1 MFLTIRLRFLP
12 QNSCQSLCL
21 HAVRK
26 PNFKG
31 LKLYCLN
38 VNSVVKHSDE
48 LRLLVDDKQ
57 LHALCLSETKLDDTV
72 EDNCI
77 DIDGYQVIR
86 KDRTRH
92 GGGVAMYVHE
102 SLMFEF
108 CNDFNVAEL
117 ESSTIEIR
125 LPFTKPIIL
134 MTLYRPEV
142 QVTVYNNIHNL
153 ISNIL
158 FENKEFIMMGHIN
171 ANFLSK
177 PLDNDAK
184 HMKNI

>member
-1 MFLTIRLRFLP
+1 M
-12 QNSCQSLCL
+12 
-21 HAVRK
+21 RK

-38 VNSVVKHSDE
+38 VNSVVKHFDE
-48 LRLLVDDKQ
+48 LSLLVDDKQ
-57 LHALCLSETKLDDTV
+57 LHVLCLNETKLDDSG

-77 DIDGYQVIR
+77 DNDEYQVIR

-102 SLMFEF
+102 SLIFEF
-108 CNDFNVAEL
+108 RNDFNVAEL
-117 ESSTIEIR
+117 ESLTIEIR
-125 LPFTKPIIL
+125 LAFTKPIIL
-134 MTLYRPEV
+134 MTLYRPEGPV
-142 QVTVYNNIHNL
+142 KVHNNIHNL

-158 FENKEFIMMGHIN
+158 FEDKEFIMMGDVN

-177 PLDNDAK
+177 PLDNDVK
-184 HMKNI
+184 HEKYI

>member
-12 QNSCQSLCL
+12 QNSCMPISCL
-21 HAVRK
+21 DAVRK

-31 LKLYCLN
+31 PKLYCLN
-38 VNSVVKHSDE
+38 VNSVVKHLDE

-57 LHALCLSETKLDDTV
+57 PHVLCLNETKLDDTV

-92 GGGVAMYVHE
+92 GGGVAMCVHE

-108 CNDFNVAEL
+108 RNDFDVAEL
-117 ESSTIEIR
+117 ES
-125 LPFTKPIIL
+125 L
-134 MTLYRPEV
+134 
-142 QVTVYNNIHNL
+142 
-153 ISNIL
+153 
-158 FENKEFIMMGHIN
+158 NKDLGYTSDEMWHTWKTMF
-171 ANFLSK
+171 
-177 PLDNDAK
+177 
-184 HMKNI
+184 